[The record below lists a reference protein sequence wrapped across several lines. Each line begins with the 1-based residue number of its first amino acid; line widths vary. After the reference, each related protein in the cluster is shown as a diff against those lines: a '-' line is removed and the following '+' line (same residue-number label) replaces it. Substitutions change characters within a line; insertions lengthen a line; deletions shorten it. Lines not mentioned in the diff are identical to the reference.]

1 MSWHENRNRESAA
14 ELASA
19 LDEAAALAKD
29 NMIIRSLIR
38 MKNLVLDSRTDNP
51 AAKRIDREN
60 LERINGLRG
69 LMRDGAEVWNL
80 MQKINEI
87 ETALYDRERKRDSE
101 SQLVVDKRRLFV
113 QLRALSCQIDWLET
127 RRAKILRDS
136 MSLSRETDAMRI
148 ELNGDEYNQL
158 TLWLRQTIANYN
170 MTRQSLQNMNTV
182 QLLQSEER
190 SLALLDRSNA
200 GMPSVEEIERMVDK
214 IDVAMEMNHE
224 KAEAIEALRR
234 EFESIANVNS
244 PEAASV

>member
-29 NMIIRSLIR
+29 NMIIRGLIR
-38 MKNLVLDSRTDNP
+38 MKNLALDSRTDNP

-60 LERINGLRG
+60 LERINRLKGLI
-69 LMRDGAEVWNL
+69 RDGAEVWNL
-80 MQKINEI
+80 MQKMNEI
-87 ETALYDRERKRDSE
+87 ETALYDRERRRDSE

-113 QLRALSCQIDWLET
+113 QLRALSCQIDWLEA

-136 MSLSRETDAMRI
+136 MSLSKETDAMRI

-182 QLLQSEER
+182 QLLHSEEK
-190 SLALLDRSNA
+190 SLALLDRSSA
-200 GMPSVEEIERMVDK
+200 GMPSVEEIERMVDN
-214 IDVAMEMNHE
+214 IDVTMEMNRK

-234 EFESIANVNS
+234 EFESIAGANS
-244 PEAASV
+244 PETADA